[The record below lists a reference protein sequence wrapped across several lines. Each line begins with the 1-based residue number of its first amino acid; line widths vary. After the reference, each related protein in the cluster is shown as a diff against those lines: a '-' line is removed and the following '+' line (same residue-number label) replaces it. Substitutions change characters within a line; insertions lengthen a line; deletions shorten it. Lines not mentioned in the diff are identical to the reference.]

1 MKRLVLVALF
11 GITCTHTN
19 AQEHSFELGY
29 RHLYAPRWDR
39 MVQTYNFARPFL
51 NEPQPLLQ
59 HGIGA
64 GYVHTFAGTARLR
77 SGIALDYAR
86 FISHAEATGLESR
99 IRLHQL
105 RIGYT
110 ARLLPKDL
118 EGPWQVEAGLGI
130 IGHHLSR
137 LVNDEPLEDGDPQQ
151 RSLGFGADIQ
161 LLVGRRAAWGDACW
175 IVPYIAVN
183 VAPYVHQPTAE
194 VVINQTRGSV
204 AGDGTFLLMATAGV
218 RLTLGS
224 SAAAQ

>member
-11 GITCTHTN
+11 GFTCTHTH
-19 AQEHSFELGY
+19 AQEHSIELGY
-29 RHLYAPRWDR
+29 IHLYAPRWDR

-51 NEPQPLLQ
+51 DEPQPLLQ

-64 GYVHTFAGTARLR
+64 GYVHTFAGTERLR

-110 ARLLPKDL
+110 ARLLLKDL

-151 RSLGFGADIQ
+151 RSLGLGADIQ
-161 LLVGRRAAWGDACW
+161 LLVGRRSAWGDARW
-175 IVPYIAVN
+175 IVPYFAVN